1 VALRNTVIC
10 GNAAAMDALP
20 DASVDLIF
28 TSPPYESRKR
38 YGDDA
43 SGDLGRLQG
52 DAFLGALEPVLRE
65 CYRVLAPTG
74 NLFINFQGQYIDR
87 RMSLVQVKIP
97 VMAVERVGFEYV
109 QDFHWTKTNARPDN
123 YARRLRNRNEVIYH
137 LVKDI
142 DQYQVNKDAVRV
154 PHRHGGRGRKCELC
168 NSLVPGK
175 ADRRAH
181 KYNPLGAD
189 PGNVV
194 FMPTSTGQGS
204 RDTSRRDGAPVLF
217 VHPGL
222 MPGRL
227 AEFFVRYGSPESGL
241 VLDPFMGSG
250 TTGVAAAAL
259 GRDYIGYDVYPEYV
273 EQAIARCAAVAGTEP
288 PLQLEL
294 SF

>member
-1 VALRNTVIC
+1 
-10 GNAAAMDALP
+10 M
-20 DASVDLIF
+20 
-28 TSPPYESRKR
+28 
-38 YGDDA
+38 
-43 SGDLGRLQG
+43 QG
-52 DAFLGALEPVLRE
+52 DAFLDALEPVLRE

-123 YARRLRNRNEVIYH
+123 YGRRLRNRNEVIYH

-142 DQYQVNKDAVRV
+142 RKYEVNKDAVRV

-168 NSLVPGK
+168 QSLVPGK
-175 ADRRAH
+175 TDKRAH
-181 KYNPLGAD
+181 KYNPAGAD
-189 PGNVV
+189 PGNVI

-204 RDTSRRDGAPVLF
+204 GDTSRRDGAPVLY

-227 AEFFVRYGSPESGL
+227 AEFFVRYGSPASGL

-259 GRDYIGYDVYPEYV
+259 GRDYVGYDLFPEYV
-273 EQAIARCAAVAGTEP
+273 ELATARCRSVGGPLP
-288 PLQLEL
+288 PVQLEL
-294 SF
+294 F